1 MSNPNNVNDTNHQ
14 EERLIDEIAAD
25 TVKLL
30 DRRYPKPQP
39 ILRGVHPK
47 SHGCLKGTFTINP
60 EIQEC
65 HRVGLFAEP
74 GKRYQAVVRYSNAT
88 TTVECDLKGG
98 KNGSRGMAIKVMDV
112 AGEVL
117 EKDGQGYS
125 QDFLMINT
133 PRFAFA
139 NVKDYHRLTKIL
151 ISDNDVPDG
160 FFKPFSGIT
169 AEDQAGMVKSGGVLK
184 EIAGKPVGN
193 PLEVPYFGAAPFGF
207 GPGRVMRFSAVP
219 RVAPEPQTLPG
230 GPVPCCYLNEA
241 LTARMA
247 ESDAV
252 VFDFK
257 LQVRKAA
264 EVDDMEDATASWDE
278 KDFPFETVA
287 TLVLEAPRTDI
298 NSDTQRQAC
307 EELVFTPWHALGE
320 HEPLGGINRLR
331 KKVYDA
337 SSEHRCPVKHD

>member
-1 MSNPNNVNDTNHQ
+1 MNNPSDATENNDQ
-14 EERLIDEIAAD
+14 EEQLIDEVATD
-25 TVKLL
+25 TVTLL
-30 DRRYPKPQP
+30 DRRYPEPNP
-39 ILRGVHPK
+39 ILRGVHSK

-60 EIQEC
+60 DLPENL
-65 HRVGLFAEP
+65 RVGLFAEP
-74 GKRYQAVVRYSNAT
+74 DKCYQAVVRYSNAT
-88 TTVECDLKGG
+88 AIVECDLKGG

-112 AGEVL
+112 VGEVL

-133 PRFAFA
+133 AGFAFA

-151 ISDNDVPDG
+151 LKENDVPDG
-160 FFKPFSGIT
+160 FFKPFPDIT
-169 AEDQAGMVKSGGVLK
+169 PEDQAGMMKSGGVLK

-230 GPVPCCYLNEA
+230 GPAPCCYLNEA

-247 ESDAV
+247 ENDAV

-257 LQVRKAA
+257 LQVRKA
-264 EVDDMEDATASWDE
+264 EDVDDMEDATASWDE
-278 KDFPFETVA
+278 KDCPFETVA
-287 TLVLEAPRTDI
+287 TLVLEASQTDV
-298 NSDTQRQAC
+298 NSDAQRQAC

-337 SSEHRCPVKHD
+337 SAQHRCPVKHD